1 MKFNFQKN
9 NFNIEIEYTDQLV
22 EQIKTRYSLST
33 APTKDEI
40 KKYLIQ
46 EIEAAIANAQS
57 TIKE

>member
-46 EIEAAIANAQS
+46 EIEAAIAKAQS

>member
-40 KKYLIQ
+40 KKI
-46 EIEAAIANAQS
+46 S
-57 TIKE
+57 HSRD